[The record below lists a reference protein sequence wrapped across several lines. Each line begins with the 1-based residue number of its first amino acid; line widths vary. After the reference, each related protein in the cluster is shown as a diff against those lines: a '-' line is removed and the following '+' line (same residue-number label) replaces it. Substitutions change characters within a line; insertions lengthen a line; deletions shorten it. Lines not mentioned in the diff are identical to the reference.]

1 MREDQ
6 DAMEIALREE
16 KERQESSFTDAFWKR
31 SSKDKEED
39 EGEDELATAL
49 RPFQNHFASTASS
62 LPKVSSSNVEQTQRR
77 DDTFEAVEI
86 VSSKRHAQMQE
97 IIAND
102 GSERGTCVAMGP
114 LGVIAVGFADGTI
127 RLTRAQHA
135 EGKEEKKEYNTT
147 TMRTI
152 PAIQREE
159 GEGKVLASNGSDNG
173 SFLRVTALS
182 FANGGEWL
190 VSGHDDASI
199 ALWDVK
205 RCSQLKRV
213 KAPPPTTQNM
223 ASSDASMVVAIVAM
237 SQIPNASSQCEVIA
251 ALKSG
256 QVLRHEF
263 SWFGPL
269 LRNKT
274 TSLGEKTFVIGGD
287 ALPAK
292 SYAVKPPVPGTVP
305 WFWGDE
311 KLKEQLDKEADMNNS
326 ALLDST
332 IAMDS
337 AGGANATESISGVS
351 NLLSEFNGKTSTSAA
366 NASGLVCLTTASAC
380 LVMRL
385 YPDAEVVAKIP
396 RPKDV
401 DASKVP
407 YARFRPK
414 VVSYK
419 NVKSSVSANNSNS
432 SRSSSNEG
440 DMETRELAVV
450 WGNRVTIW
458 ELGILSPENVL
469 KVNREIQKQ
478 KMEKKESSA
487 AASSKS
493 PKGQS
498 GGRCVPKLRRE
509 WQLPENVVKD
519 SDGCGLMW
527 FGDEVL
533 GVICGQRVATL
544 LAFDAKSSYGK
555 LLERVALDAHPT
567 ATSLPVPSRDA
578 PKQPPSS
585 EHVVWSS
592 HGSCANRGAGAV
604 ILSAASIRVCKI
616 LGWRER
622 ANAHR
627 KLSDWGGAFAVA
639 VAAYKQ
645 SFRRDEDVDDVF
657 VVNDTNKAVK
667 KSTTSFAPYL
677 AGIPSDARAR
687 IINESHLPQT
697 AVKSEREAAR
707 EVCLKLLPQFLQDA
721 MMVVQATSGED
732 DQAHVHA
739 ESVARATLAVCL
751 AVDSLD
757 KMYDQSI
764 YDPLMEATHGKEAF
778 IERIVPH
785 IISDELQSLPPEVMQ
800 SLVTHFASKGE
811 HSIIEK
817 CVLRMDVTSLDVNQ
831 VARLCE
837 THGMF
842 AAHASVFVRAF
853 EDFSSPAFAMFED
866 AVKRVKDVVVKCNE
880 DISTMRDSSQ
890 DKKDDVYFEVSRKSA
905 RRLLL
910 FASESIAGRLFPPRF
925 SEDMKVRKQ
934 NELDDPVHVARRAE
948 KARFDLMRFFLS
960 QDADKSVR
968 ETAAEVA
975 KGKDNAEQTSNAN
988 AFRQFWRGVDSLRK
1002 KRFKN
1007 SDAQNVSPMD
1017 ALLTSSQIREVFD
1030 TPDAPDRL
1038 LFLFSVEPAA
1048 TTAFLKDALDSWDA
1062 SERELFE
1069 ENANDLNRTT
1079 DRMAAQ
1085 VVCDAAL
1092 FAAESIEEETTFTA
1106 EEILN
1111 VRLLEIKNSLL
1122 TFAAA
1127 LVGTGRVSV
1136 DRDREFALLEALT
1149 AGPVKSLR
1157 ERSDAACLIVAQTVD
1172 DLTRRHG
1179 GANDTSAAVAKY
1191 AQSKVFTLLSDAN
1204 FAQAMTVLH
1213 LAEGDYGAALETLA
1227 AKDVLIR
1234 PNSAGY
1240 FADVLL
1246 GCAPAG
1252 VEAANENDAG
1262 PAVGRARALPAG
1274 EAREAFKRSL
1284 LHSAPKIAE
1293 VNAAIVARLGVA
1305 HFPDQQEAVLN
1316 ALSSNPLFQFWYL
1329 REVLAGKSATG
1340 GEGLLEATTR
1350 GENDDHQTLARL
1362 IERSGVKVTE
1372 EMSELY
1378 VKLMCQFEPSNVLPF
1393 LKSRSGGYRLD
1404 ACLEQCQSYG
1414 VVDAS
1419 AHILEK
1425 MGRVGDALDLHV
1437 QKYEQ
1442 NVEALSNLRNNPTSS
1457 TVNKMSKDV
1466 SRGFAMESS
1475 ESLDAATRLCLR
1487 CDTYKFIESEA
1498 MWHRLLDCVIS
1509 ARITYGSSGQFVDQ
1523 TLREHVERILHD
1535 TLERVAPEKV
1545 LGDVLRTRGNES
1557 LRELRRVLTGILETV
1572 ESEKDG
1578 VRKEEKVSERKV
1590 LKAAAEKL
1598 CALKR
1603 GRRANDVKLV
1613 VTQQMKQSSSSPL
1626 SSSSSRQKRPRRKSF
1641 TKTATTTPTRT
1652 QLAPKTPSS
1661 LNLASRRKNRLL

>member
-16 KERQESSFTDAFWKR
+16 KERQESSFTNAFWKR
-31 SSKDKEED
+31 SNKDKEED

-866 AVKRVKDVVVKCNE
+866 AVKRVKDVVVKCN
-880 DISTMRDSSQ
+880 DDVSTMRDSSQ

-1213 LAEGDYGAALETLA
+1213 LAEGDYGVALETLA

-1350 GENDDHQTLARL
+1350 GENDDHQSLARL

>member
-1 MREDQ
+1 MNEEEEEE
-6 DAMEIALREE
+6 DAMDVALREE
-16 KERQESSFTDAFWKR
+16 KERQESSSNLEKA
-31 SSKDKEED
+31 SSLMSSLKGAVSSSSSASND
-39 EGEDELATAL
+39 GEDELVNAL
-49 RPFQNHFASTASS
+49 RPFQNHA
-62 LPKVSSSNVEQTQRR
+62 VSSRDGEDEARR
-77 DDTFEAVEI
+77 DVDI
-86 VSSKRHAQMQE
+86 VSSKRHFHLQE
-97 IIAND
+97 IISND
-102 GSERGTCVAMGP
+102 GFERGTCVAMGP

-127 RLTRAQHA
+127 RLTRAQHT
-135 EGKEEKKEYNTT
+135 EEKEEKKDSVPG
-147 TMRTI
+147 MIRTI
-152 PAIQREE
+152 PAIAREE
-159 GEGKVLASNGSDNG
+159 GGEMKLASLTSDKNT
-173 SFLRVTALS
+173 FLKVTALS

-190 VSGHDDASI
+190 VSGHDDGSI

-213 KAPPPTTQNM
+213 KAPTTTQSKL
-223 ASSDASMVVAIVAM
+223 SSDTSTVVSIVAI
-237 SQIPNASSQCEVIA
+237 SQIPNSSSQCEVIV

-256 QVLRHEF
+256 QVFRHEF

-274 TSLGEKTFVIGGD
+274 ASLGEKTYVIGGD

-292 SYAVKPPVPGTVP
+292 SYALKPPVAGTVP

-311 KLKEQLDKEADMNNS
+311 KLKEQVDKEVDMNNS

-332 IAMDS
+332 LAMDS
-337 AGGANATESISGVS
+337 GVDGSVPENVGGVS
-351 NLLSEFNGKTSTSAA
+351 NLLSEFNCTTKTSAA
-366 NASGLVCLTTASAC
+366 NAAGIVCLTTASAC

-385 YPDAEVVAKIP
+385 YPDAEVVGKIP

-401 DASKVP
+401 DASKIP

-414 VVSYK
+414 VISYK
-419 NVKSSVSANNSNS
+419 NTNASASKNNNGHSKNSN
-432 SRSSSNEG
+432 NEG
-440 DMETRELAVV
+440 DLETRELAVV

-469 KVNREIQKQ
+469 KVNHEIQKQ
-478 KMEKKESSA
+478 KLEKKEGSA
-487 AASSKS
+487 TGGTKS

-498 GGRCVPKLRRE
+498 GGRCVPKLRRA
-509 WQLPENVVKD
+509 WQLPENVTKD

-533 GVICGQRVATL
+533 GIICGQRIATL
-544 LAFDAKSSYGK
+544 LAFDSNNGK

-567 ATSLPVPSRDA
+567 AISLPITSRDA
-578 PKQPPSS
+578 SKQAPSS
-585 EHVVWSS
+585 GHVVWSS
-592 HGSCANRGAGAV
+592 HGSCANRGVGAV
-604 ILSAASIRVCKI
+604 ILSPASIRVCKV

-627 KLSDWGGAFAVA
+627 KRSDWGGAFAVA
-639 VAAYKQ
+639 VAAYKL
-645 SFRRDEDVDDVF
+645 SFLRDDDLVG
-657 VVNDTNKAVK
+657 DDADAAK
-667 KSTTSFAPYL
+667 KSMTTFAPYL
-677 AGIPSDARAR
+677 LGIPSDARTR
-687 IINESHLPQT
+687 LLNESQLSQT
-697 AVKSEREAAR
+697 SVKSERESAR
-707 EVCLKLLPQFLQDA
+707 DVCLKLLPQFLKDA

-739 ESVARATLAVCL
+739 ESVARATLAICL

-757 KMYDQSI
+757 KMYDQCI
-764 YDPLMEATHGKEAF
+764 YDSLMEATHGKEAF

-785 IISDELQSLPPEVMQ
+785 VINGELQSLPPEVMQ

-817 CVLRMDVTSLDVNQ
+817 CVLSMDVTSLDVNQ

-842 AAHASVFVRAF
+842 GAHASVFVRAF
-853 EDFSSPAFAMFED
+853 GDFSSPAFAMFED
-866 AVKRVKDVVVKCNE
+866 AMKMVKNVD
-880 DISTMRDSSQ
+880 DITHGTTEEQKEEMR
-890 DKKDDVYFEVSRKSA
+890 FELSRKSA

-910 FASESIAGRLFPPRF
+910 FSRESIAGRLFPPRF

-934 NELDDPVHVARRAE
+934 NELDDNPVQVARRAE

-960 QDADKSVR
+960 PEIQKSVR
-968 ETAAEVA
+968 ETAEEVA
-975 KGKDNAEQTSNAN
+975 KGGYNALQTSNAS
-988 AFRQFWRGVDSLRK
+988 AFRQFWRGVDLLRK
-1002 KRFKN
+1002 KRFKSN
-1007 SDAQNVSPMD
+1007 GAQNVSPVD
-1017 ALLTSSQIREVFD
+1017 ALLTSSQIKESSD

-1038 LFLFSVEPAA
+1038 LFLFSIEPAT

-1069 ENANDLNRTT
+1069 ESGNNVYRTT
-1079 DRMAAQ
+1079 DRMSAQ

-1092 FAAESIEEETTFTA
+1092 FAAESIEEETTFAA
-1106 EEILN
+1106 EETLN
-1111 VRLLEIKNSLL
+1111 ARLLEIKNILL

-1136 DRDREFALLEALT
+1136 DRDREFALIEALT
-1149 AGPVKSLR
+1149 VGPAKTLR

-1172 DLTRRHG
+1172 DLTRRHRG
-1179 GANDTSAAVAKY
+1179 ENDTSAAISKY
-1191 AQSKVFTLLSDAN
+1191 AQSKVFALLSDAN

-1213 LAEGDYGAALETLA
+1213 LGEGDYGAALETLA

-1262 PAVGRARALPAG
+1262 PGVGRARALPAG

-1284 LHSAPKIAE
+1284 LQSAPKIAE
-1293 VNAAIVARLGVA
+1293 VNAGIVARLGIA
-1305 HFPDQQEAVLN
+1305 HFPDQQEAVLS

-1329 REVLAGKSATG
+1329 REVLAGKSVTG
-1340 GEGLLEATTR
+1340 ENDLLDTTAC

-1404 ACLEQCQSYG
+1404 ACLEQCQTYG

-1419 AHILEK
+1419 AHILEQ
-1425 MGRVGDALDLHV
+1425 MGRVGDALDLNL

-1442 NVEALSNLRNNPTSS
+1442 NVEALSSLHKNPTSS
-1457 TVNKMSKDV
+1457 TVGGKMSKDV

-1475 ESLDAATRLCLR
+1475 ESLDAATQLCLR
-1487 CDTYKFIESEA
+1487 CDTFKFIESET

-1509 ARITYGSSGQFVDQ
+1509 ARITFGSSGQFVDQ

-1545 LGDVLRTRGNES
+1545 LGDVLKMRGNET

-1572 ESEKDG
+1572 EREKDG
-1578 VRKEEKVSERKV
+1578 VWKVEKKSEHKVIKATAEKV
-1590 LKAAAEKL
+1590 
-1598 CALKR
+1598 CAFKK
-1603 GRRANDVKLV
+1603 GRRANEVKLI
-1613 VTQQMKQSSSSPL
+1613 VTQSSLQSSPSPL
-1626 SSSSSRQKRPRRKSF
+1626 SKRYKQPRRKSL
-1641 TKTATTTPTRT
+1641 TATTPR
-1652 QLAPKTPSS
+1652 TPSS
-1661 LNLASRRKNRLL
+1661 LNATRRKNQTRLTQQQQQKQTRRESL

>member
-1 MREDQ
+1 
-6 DAMEIALREE
+6 
-16 KERQESSFTDAFWKR
+16 
-31 SSKDKEED
+31 
-39 EGEDELATAL
+39 
-49 RPFQNHFASTASS
+49 
-62 LPKVSSSNVEQTQRR
+62 
-77 DDTFEAVEI
+77 
-86 VSSKRHAQMQE
+86 
-97 IIAND
+97 
-102 GSERGTCVAMGP
+102 
-114 LGVIAVGFADGTI
+114 
-127 RLTRAQHA
+127 
-135 EGKEEKKEYNTT
+135 
-147 TMRTI
+147 
-152 PAIQREE
+152 
-159 GEGKVLASNGSDNG
+159 
-173 SFLRVTALS
+173 
-182 FANGGEWL
+182 
-190 VSGHDDASI
+190 
-199 ALWDVK
+199 
-205 RCSQLKRV
+205 
-213 KAPPPTTQNM
+213 
-223 ASSDASMVVAIVAM
+223 
-237 SQIPNASSQCEVIA
+237 
-251 ALKSG
+251 
-256 QVLRHEF
+256 
-263 SWFGPL
+263 
-269 LRNKT
+269 
-274 TSLGEKTFVIGGD
+274 
-287 ALPAK
+287 
-292 SYAVKPPVPGTVP
+292 
-305 WFWGDE
+305 
-311 KLKEQLDKEADMNNS
+311 
-326 ALLDST
+326 
-332 IAMDS
+332 
-337 AGGANATESISGVS
+337 
-351 NLLSEFNGKTSTSAA
+351 
-366 NASGLVCLTTASAC
+366 
-380 LVMRL
+380 
-385 YPDAEVVAKIP
+385 
-396 RPKDV
+396 
-401 DASKVP
+401 
-407 YARFRPK
+407 
-414 VVSYK
+414 
-419 NVKSSVSANNSNS
+419 
-432 SRSSSNEG
+432 
-440 DMETRELAVV
+440 
-450 WGNRVTIW
+450 
-458 ELGILSPENVL
+458 
-469 KVNREIQKQ
+469 
-478 KMEKKESSA
+478 
-487 AASSKS
+487 
-493 PKGQS
+493 
-498 GGRCVPKLRRE
+498 
-509 WQLPENVVKD
+509 
-519 SDGCGLMW
+519 
-527 FGDEVL
+527 
-533 GVICGQRVATL
+533 
-544 LAFDAKSSYGK
+544 
-555 LLERVALDAHPT
+555 
-567 ATSLPVPSRDA
+567 
-578 PKQPPSS
+578 
-585 EHVVWSS
+585 
-592 HGSCANRGAGAV
+592 
-604 ILSAASIRVCKI
+604 
-616 LGWRER
+616 
-622 ANAHR
+622 
-627 KLSDWGGAFAVA
+627 
-639 VAAYKQ
+639 
-645 SFRRDEDVDDVF
+645 
-657 VVNDTNKAVK
+657 
-667 KSTTSFAPYL
+667 
-677 AGIPSDARAR
+677 
-687 IINESHLPQT
+687 
-697 AVKSEREAAR
+697 
-707 EVCLKLLPQFLQDA
+707 
-721 MMVVQATSGED
+721 
-732 DQAHVHA
+732 
-739 ESVARATLAVCL
+739 
-751 AVDSLD
+751 
-757 KMYDQSI
+757 
-764 YDPLMEATHGKEAF
+764 
-778 IERIVPH
+778 
-785 IISDELQSLPPEVMQ
+785 
-800 SLVTHFASKGE
+800 
-811 HSIIEK
+811 
-817 CVLRMDVTSLDVNQ
+817 
-831 VARLCE
+831 
-837 THGMF
+837 
-842 AAHASVFVRAF
+842 
-853 EDFSSPAFAMFED
+853 
-866 AVKRVKDVVVKCNE
+866 
-880 DISTMRDSSQ
+880 
-890 DKKDDVYFEVSRKSA
+890 
-905 RRLLL
+905 
-910 FASESIAGRLFPPRF
+910 
-925 SEDMKVRKQ
+925 
-934 NELDDPVHVARRAE
+934 
-948 KARFDLMRFFLS
+948 
-960 QDADKSVR
+960 
-968 ETAAEVA
+968 
-975 KGKDNAEQTSNAN
+975 
-988 AFRQFWRGVDSLRK
+988 
-1002 KRFKN
+1002 
-1007 SDAQNVSPMD
+1007 
-1017 ALLTSSQIREVFD
+1017 
-1030 TPDAPDRL
+1030 
-1038 LFLFSVEPAA
+1038 
-1048 TTAFLKDALDSWDA
+1048 
-1062 SERELFE
+1062 
-1069 ENANDLNRTT
+1069 
-1079 DRMAAQ
+1079 MAAQ

-1149 AGPVKSLR
+1149 VGPVKSLR

-1404 ACLEQCQSYG
+1404 ACLEQCQNYG

-1475 ESLDAATRLCLR
+1475 ESLDAATQLCLR